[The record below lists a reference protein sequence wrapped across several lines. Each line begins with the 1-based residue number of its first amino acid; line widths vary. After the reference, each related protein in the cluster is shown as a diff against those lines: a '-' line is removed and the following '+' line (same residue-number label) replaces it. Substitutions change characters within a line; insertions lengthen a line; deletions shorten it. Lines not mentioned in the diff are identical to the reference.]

1 MGAVSEQGGSCE
13 THVRAPGQTDTP
25 GEVSELVDGHDLG
38 SCAAMRAGS
47 SPAFPTVSV
56 NPAPANEDEL
66 PLNVQV
72 VKLPQSQVSLDIE
85 VDSAA
90 VGNAIDRAYQR
101 LSQRVNVPGFRK
113 GKAPRAVLEAAVGRS
128 AVLKEAADSAVSEA
142 YRWALK
148 QTGLE
153 PLTTP
158 EIELQGEGFDPS
170 PPLYFTARFYVR
182 PAARGGAVR
191 PTRCDPAKTPI
202 DDEAVERV
210 IRRMAEK
217 EARWELVEDR
227 LAAAGDLALLK
238 LRGIVDDET
247 VVDQDREEY
256 YLDPEQP
263 TDSGVPNL
271 TPHIVGMSV
280 GEARDF
286 ALTLSET
293 FQPEQYAG
301 KTLQCHVE
309 VLRLEHKA
317 PPVVD
322 DAFAQAVGDYE
333 TLDALRARVRASLEA
348 QQGVEDADA
357 FMAAVLRRAI
367 DAATVEIPP
376 PMVEDEV
383 NHAIAEIKAEVESR
397 REMTFDLYLRLIGK
411 TEDDLR
417 AEARGPAEARVKGNL
432 ALEAIADAEGLT
444 PPRQQVDAELRA
456 AAALPAVRARD
467 RRRLLASPGVRARVE
482 ARLKRGLALKRLLEI
497 ANPTADSAD
506 KDTRD
511 TNEGASDQR
520 ALQEAVQS
528 HANALSSVEQH
539 PGEEES

>member
-1 MGAVSEQGGSCE
+1 
-13 THVRAPGQTDTP
+13 
-25 GEVSELVDGHDLG
+25 
-38 SCAAMRAGS
+38 MRAGS

-90 VGNAIDRAYQR
+90 IGNAIDRAYQR

-113 GKAPRAVLEAAVGRS
+113 GKVPRAVLEAAVGRT
-128 AVLKEAADSAVSEA
+128 AVLKEAADSAVDDA

-153 PLTTP
+153 PLTPP

-170 PPLYFTARFYVR
+170 RPLYFTAKFYVR
-182 PAARGGAVR
+182 PSVQLGDYRSIRVAA
-191 PTRCDPAKTPI
+191 PKTAI

-217 EARWELVEDR
+217 EAPWEPVEDR
-227 LAAAGDLALLK
+227 PAAAGDLALLK
-238 LRGIVDDET
+238 LRGTVDDET

-263 TDSGVPNL
+263 IDSGVPNL

-280 GEARDF
+280 GETRDF
-286 ALTLSET
+286 ALTLSEK

-333 TLDALRARVRASLEA
+333 TLEALRARVRASLEA
-348 QQGVEDADA
+348 QQRVEDADA
-357 FMAAVLRRAI
+357 FVAAVLRRAV
-367 DAATVEIPP
+367 DAATAEVPP

-383 NHAIAEIKAEVESR
+383 NHTIAEIKAEVESR
-397 REMTFDLYLRLIGK
+397 REMTFDLYLRLIDK

-432 ALEAIADAEGLT
+432 VLEAIADAEGLT
-444 PPRQQVDAELRA
+444 PPGQQVDAELRA
-456 AAALPAVRARD
+456 AAALPAVRERD
-467 RRRLLASPGVRARVE
+467 RRRILASPGARARVE
-482 ARLKRGLALKRLLEI
+482 ARFKRGLALQRLLEI
-497 ANPTADSAD
+497 ANPRADSAD
-506 KDTRD
+506 KDTKD
-511 TNEGASDQR
+511 TDKGASDQR
-520 ALQEAVQS
+520 ALREAVPS

>member
-1 MGAVSEQGGSCE
+1 
-13 THVRAPGQTDTP
+13 
-25 GEVSELVDGHDLG
+25 
-38 SCAAMRAGS
+38 
-47 SPAFPTVSV
+47 VSV
-56 NPAPANEDEL
+56 NPAPADEDEL

-90 VGNAIDRAYQR
+90 IGNAIDRAYQR

-113 GKAPRAVLEAAVGRS
+113 GKVPRAVLEAAVGRT
-128 AVLKEAADSAVSEA
+128 ALLKEAADSAVDDA

-170 PPLYFTARFYVR
+170 RPLYFTAKFYVH
-182 PAARGGAVR
+182 
-191 PTRCDPAKTPI
+191 PTVQLGDYRSIRVAPPKTTI

-217 EARWELVEDR
+217 EAPWEPVEDR
-227 LAAAGDLALLK
+227 PAAVGDLALLK
-238 LRGIVDDET
+238 LRGTVGDET

-263 TDSGVPNL
+263 TDSDVPNL
-271 TPHIVGMSV
+271 TPHIIGMSV
-280 GEARDF
+280 GETRDF
-286 ALTLSET
+286 ALPLPET
-293 FQPEQYAG
+293 FQPAQYAG

-309 VLRLEHKA
+309 LLRLEHRA
-317 PPVVD
+317 APVVD

-333 TLDALRARVRASLEA
+333 TLEALRARVRASLEA
-348 QQGVEDADA
+348 QQSVEDADA
-357 FMAAVLRRAI
+357 FVAAVLGRAV

-383 NHAIAEIKAEVESR
+383 NRTINDLKAEVESR
-397 REMTFDLYLRLIGK
+397 RAMTFELYLRLIGK

-432 ALEAIADAEGLT
+432 VLEAIADAEGLA

-456 AAALPAVRARD
+456 AAALPTVRERD
-467 RRRLLASPGVRARVE
+467 RRRILASPSVRARVE
-482 ARLKRGLALKRLLEI
+482 ARLKRGLALQRLLEI
-497 ANPTADSAD
+497 ANSTADSAD
-506 KDTRD
+506 NDTKD

-520 ALQEAVQS
+520 ALQEAAQS
-528 HANALSSVEQH
+528 HAHALSSVEPH
-539 PGEEES
+539 PGTEEI